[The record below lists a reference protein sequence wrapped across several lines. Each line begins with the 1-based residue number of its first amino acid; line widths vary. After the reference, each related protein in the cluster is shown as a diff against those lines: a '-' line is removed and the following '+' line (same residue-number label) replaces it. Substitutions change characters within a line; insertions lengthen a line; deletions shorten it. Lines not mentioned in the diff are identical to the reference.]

1 MQLGAWLW
9 VGLGRAGAAV
19 VIAAV
24 RAYQVFLSPL
34 LGAHCRFQPTCSQ
47 YCIEAIHRYGVVRG
61 GLKSL
66 RRIARCHPWHSGGY
80 DPP

>member
-34 LGAHCRFQPTCSQ
+34 FGAHCRFQPTCSQ
-47 YCIEAIHRYGVVRG
+47 YCIEAVHRYGVVRG

>member
-24 RAYQVFLSPL
+24 RAYQVLLSPL

>member
-47 YCIEAIHRYGVVRG
+47 YCIEAVHRYGVVRG

>member
-24 RAYQVFLSPL
+24 RAYQVLLSPL

-47 YCIEAIHRYGVVRG
+47 YCIEAVHRYGVVRG